1 MLFNSLA
8 CAAFVIVVTTV
19 YALLARSS
27 RGGWP
32 AQKHWLLAMSWL
44 FYATWSPGFLVL
56 LVATSALDFHLAR
69 AIHRR
74 VAGRDEPDAGARGLL
89 LLGLALNLGALG
101 FFKYGR
107 FFWET
112 LAAMAPLGAPPSVLA
127 VVVPL
132 GISFYTFHA
141 VSYLVDTYRDVRA
154 PSERFTDVAL
164 YLAFFPQLIAGPI
177 TRWSFFGPQLE
188 SPRTVDARGY
198 DAAGFR
204 IVRGLV
210 KKVVFADGLGVL
222 VDAVYGDVG
231 AAGGLELGVAF
242 YAYAFQL
249 YFDFSGYTDIAIG
262 LAGLLGFR
270 LPENFDHP
278 FLAESIADFWRR
290 WHITLS
296 HWLRDYLF
304 IPITRALLR
313 RTDRPLPSEAIAF
326 VVTMLLGGLWHGAA
340 WTFVVW
346 GGLHGVW
353 LALHRITLELHGP
366 PRTPLWLRR
375 LGTFHVLCAT
385 LVVFRAPT
393 LAAAGQ
399 FFAGLG
405 SVRPPSGPFPVGAAL
420 LVLLG
425 VIAHGMDPRL
435 GLEGRWPRTPALLQ
449 GALYGVALLMIGV
462 FSAQSERF
470 IYFQF

>member
-8 CAAFVIVVTTV
+8 CAAFVVVV
-19 YALLARSS
+19 VAGHRVL
-27 RGGWP
+27 RGSWG
-32 AQKHWLLAMSWL
+32 AQKHWLLAASWV
-44 FYATWSPGFLVL
+44 FYATWSPAFLVL
-56 LVATSALDFHLAR
+56 LVLTAAVDFQLAR

-74 VAGRDEPDAGARGLL
+74 VAGRDEPAAGARALL
-89 LLGLALNLGALG
+89 LLGLGLNLGALG

-107 FFWET
+107 FFYEQ
-112 LAAMAPLGAPPSVLA
+112 LAVLAPLPPPPAVLA

-141 VSYLVDTYRDVRA
+141 ISYLIDTYRDVRA
-154 PSERFTDVAL
+154 PSERFADFAL

-177 TRWSFFGPQLE
+177 TRWSFFGPQLDA
-188 SPRTVDARGY
+188 PRAADAQAY
-198 DAAGFR
+198 EEAGFR
-204 IVRGLV
+204 IARGFL
-210 KKVVFADGLGVL
+210 KKVVCADGLGVL

-231 AAGGLELGVAF
+231 AAGGLEVAVAF

-262 LAGLLGFR
+262 LARLLGFR

-278 FLAESIADFWRR
+278 FLAESVAAFWRR

-296 HWLRDYLF
+296 LWLRDYLWV
-304 IPITRALLR
+304 PITRAMLR
-313 RTDRPLPSEAIAF
+313 RTDRPLASEAVGF

-340 WTFVVW
+340 WTFVIW
-346 GGLHGVW
+346 GGLHGMW
-353 LALHRITLELHGP
+353 LAIHRAVLEAQSGP

-375 LGTFHVLCAT
+375 LVTFNLLCAT
-385 LVVFRAPT
+385 FVVFRSPS
-393 LAAAGQ
+393 LAAAGA
-399 FFAGLG
+399 FFRGL
-405 SVRPPSGPFPVGAAL
+405 VALRPPSGPFPVGAAL
-420 LVLLG
+420 LILLG
-425 VIAHGMDPRL
+425 FATHGLGTTIA
-435 GLEGRWPRTPALLQ
+435 LERRWPRTPPMVQ
-449 GALYGVALLMIGV
+449 GAVYGLVLVLVGL

>member
-8 CAAFVIVVTTV
+8 CAAFVIVVTTIHR
-19 YALLARSS
+19 LL
-27 RGGWP
+27 RGSWT
-32 AQKHWLLAMSWL
+32 AQKRWLLAASWF
-44 FYATWSPGFLVL
+44 FYAAWSPGFLVL
-56 LVATSALDFHLAR
+56 LVLTTAVDFQLAR

-74 VAGRDEPDAGARGLL
+74 VAGRDQPGAGARTLL
-89 LLGLALNLGALG
+89 LAGLALNLGALG

-112 LAAMAPLGAPPSVLA
+112 LAALAPIGAPPPMLA
-127 VVVPL
+127 IVVPL

-141 VSYLVDTYRDVRA
+141 VSYLVDTYGNVRP
-154 PSERFTDVAL
+154 PSERFTDFAL

-188 SPRTVDARGY
+188 VPRTADAR
-198 DAAGFR
+198 AVEEAGFR
-204 IVRGLV
+204 IARGFV
-210 KKVVFADGLGVL
+210 KKVVCADGLGVL

-231 AAGGLELGVAF
+231 AAGGLELVVAF

-262 LAGLLGFR
+262 LARLLGFR
-270 LPENFDHP
+270 LPENFNYP
-278 FLAESIADFWRR
+278 FLAESVGAFWRR

-296 HWLRDYLF
+296 LWLGDYLF
-304 IPITRALLR
+304 LPITRAALR
-313 RTDRPLPSEAIAF
+313 RTGRPLASAAIGS
-326 VVTMLLGGLWHGAA
+326 VITMLLGGLWHGAA

-353 LALHRITLELHGP
+353 LALHRVVVAVQGGP

-375 LGTFHVLCAT
+375 LVTFNLLCMT
-385 LVVFRAPT
+385 FVVFRSPS
-393 LAAAGQ
+393 LAAAGD
-399 FFAGLG
+399 FFRGLLA
-405 SVRPPSGPFPVGAAL
+405 VRPPSGPFPVGAAL
-420 LVLLG
+420 LILVGVASHALG
-425 VIAHGMDPRL
+425 GTIA
-435 GLEGRWPRTPALLQ
+435 LERRWPLTPAMVQ
-449 GALYGVALLMIGV
+449 GAVYGVVLVLVGL